1 MQTWISLHQNKLT
14 FPHRQVRMSIINQ
27 VKISQWVK
35 SLFEESI
42 IKYFSKHFVCC
53 THSRQWASSRC
64 MHLHRKSVCA
74 SLFSDYYK
82 VAWHLELVHHILQL
96 TIKLWKIIFELI
108 DLVVRSLISKLYKI
122 WSSDCPNLMYDDEKI
137 NFFDDWHP

>member
-1 MQTWISLHQNKLT
+1 MSLFMRLFQNCNLAKHDYANMFLLFFIRTLAQLIFSSYFYAPEVLVLYLKKMQTWISLHQNKLT

-42 IKYFSKHFVCC
+42 IKYFSKHFVRC

-64 MHLHRKSVCA
+64 MHLHWKSVCA

-82 VAWHLELVHHILQL
+82 VV
-96 TIKLWKIIFELI
+96 
-108 DLVVRSLISKLYKI
+108 
-122 WSSDCPNLMYDDEKI
+122 
-137 NFFDDWHP
+137 